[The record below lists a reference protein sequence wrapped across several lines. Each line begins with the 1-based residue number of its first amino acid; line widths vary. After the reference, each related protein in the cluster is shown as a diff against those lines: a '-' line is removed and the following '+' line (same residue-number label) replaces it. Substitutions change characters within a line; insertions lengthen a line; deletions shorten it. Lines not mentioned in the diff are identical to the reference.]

1 MLSGIDH
8 FLEQHCN
15 TLDADVFSSDAL
27 SYPENRTMLE
37 TYIGRWSRK
46 LEEYKEKQMILEPA
60 KVPCV
65 NLDQFILSESLPM
78 IHIIS
83 EPGNGVHYNYLVFRD
98 GPDEFCF
105 MPARSTF
112 RFPQR
117 LNFYDVQSAE
127 ESAIHLL
134 SVEHNC
140 NPWTI
145 IECIRIMKELHK

>member
-1 MLSGIDH
+1 
-8 FLEQHCN
+8 
-15 TLDADVFSSDAL
+15 
-27 SYPENRTMLE
+27 
-37 TYIGRWSRK
+37 
-46 LEEYKEKQMILEPA
+46 MILEPA

-65 NLDQFILSESLPM
+65 YLNEPILSESLPM

-83 EPGNGVHYNYLVFRD
+83 EPGDGTRYDYLVFRD

-117 LNFYDVQSAE
+117 LNFYEAC
-127 ESAIHLL
+127 AGYPIHLL
-134 SVEHNC
+134 AVEHNC

-145 IECIRIMKELHK
+145 VECIRIIKELHK

>member
-1 MLSGIDH
+1 
-8 FLEQHCN
+8 
-15 TLDADVFSSDAL
+15 
-27 SYPENRTMLE
+27 
-37 TYIGRWSRK
+37 
-46 LEEYKEKQMILEPA
+46 MILEPA

-65 NLDQFILSESLPM
+65 HLNEPILKENMQLV
-78 IHIIS
+78 HIIS
-83 EPGNGVHYNYLVFRD
+83 EPGNGIRYNYLVFRD
-98 GPDEFCF
+98 GPAEFCF

-140 NPWTI
+140 SPWTI
-145 IECIRIMKELHK
+145 IECIRVMKELHR

>member
-1 MLSGIDH
+1 
-8 FLEQHCN
+8 
-15 TLDADVFSSDAL
+15 
-27 SYPENRTMLE
+27 
-37 TYIGRWSRK
+37 
-46 LEEYKEKQMILEPA
+46 MILEPA

-65 NLDQFILSESLPM
+65 YLNEPILFESLPM

-83 EPGNGVHYNYLVFRD
+83 EPGDGTRYDYLVFRD

-112 RFPQR
+112 KFPQR
-117 LNFYDVQSAE
+117 LNFYEVQSAK

-134 SVEHNC
+134 VVEHNC

-145 IECIRIMKELHK
+145 LECIRIMKELHK